1 MMRTAI
7 SAASSSAAP
16 ASALGTNSR
25 AGSWPISGRIRCG
38 ATRPMKPMVPVT
50 ATAPPTPSATPA
62 ITSSRS
68 RRDIDA
74 EALRGLLAE
83 AERAKGAALAE
94 QDDAARDDERQR
106 QHDVLKAAVLQRAE
120 QPERDLQH
128 HERDCWT
135 GSSPARSRRPQ
146 ELEIARPARI
156 RISSPALR
164 PAIASSTN
172 TEPNAAMMAAT
183 GSA

>member
-7 SAASSSAAP
+7 SAASSSAEP
-16 ASALGTNSR
+16 ASALGTSSR

-50 ATAPPTPSATPA
+50 ATAPPTPSATPENHEQPQ
-62 ITSSRS
+62 TS
-68 RRDIDA
+68 DIDA
-74 EALRGLLAE
+74 EALRGFLAE
-83 AERAKGAALAE
+83 AQRAKGVALAE
-94 QDDAARDDERQR
+94 QDDRAGNDERQR
-106 QHDVLKAAVLQRAE
+106 QHDMLKAAVLQRAE

-128 HERDCWT
+128 HEGIAGEVHHQR
-135 GSSPARSRRPQ
+135 GGGARK
-146 ELEIARPARI
+146 ARNRQARERM

-164 PAIASSTN
+164 PAIESSTN
-172 TEPNAAMMAAT
+172 TEANAATIAAT